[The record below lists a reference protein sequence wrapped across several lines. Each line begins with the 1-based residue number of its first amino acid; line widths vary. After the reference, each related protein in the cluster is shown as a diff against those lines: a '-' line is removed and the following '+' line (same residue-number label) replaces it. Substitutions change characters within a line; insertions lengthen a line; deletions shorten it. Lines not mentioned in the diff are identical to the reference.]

1 MFEKMI
7 LLYLTKVNL
16 EGRAAQ
22 VIQIKKMCAAFE
34 KTFHGIFVLAA
45 PGSLKSRIENFKDI
59 KGTGSRSFLNLTVFL
74 IEVVTFNYFWRSD
87 LIYTRDLIV
96 CILCVFVKKKVVL
109 EIHHNGKGRLYPF
122 LVSKVAHNRHVKI
135 VSISAGLKHYLISEL
150 GVPSKKVFVA
160 HDACDGDRAAE
171 NNSFY
176 KDIVGPTYKWIAVHA
191 GSFNESRGSSDIV
204 GLALRC
210 PSVAFVQIGGYP
222 PRDGRLGAS
231 NIYPGNVFF
240 MEHLDQKRL
249 KVALAS
255 ADVLLFPMSR
265 RSPIYW
271 CTSPMKLYDYMEA
284 GKPVLG
290 SCVGSSREIL
300 ERFSSNDL
308 EVPWFVEYNEGDIQ
322 DAIKCLNQL
331 LTNYQHHKNAA
342 LRNSRI
348 VTQNATWE
356 NRAKDIISF
365 INEGAP
371 HASG

>member
-1 MFEKMI
+1 MFKKMI

-22 VIQIKKMCAAFE
+22 VIQIRKMCAAFE
-34 KTFHGIFVLAA
+34 KSFNGTFVLAA
-45 PGSLKSRIENFKDI
+45 PGSLGLRLKNFKNI
-59 KGTGSRSFLNLTVFL
+59 KGTGSRSFFNLTVFL
-74 IEVVTFNYFWRSD
+74 IEVVTFKYFWRSD
-87 LIYTRDLIV
+87 LIYTRDLLV
-96 CILCVFVKKKVVL
+96 CILCIFLKKKVFL
-109 EIHHNGKGRLYPF
+109 EIHHNGKGRLYHF
-122 LVSKVAHNRHVKI
+122 LLSKVTRNRHVKI
-135 VSISAGLKHYLISEL
+135 VSISAGLKRYLISEL
-150 GVPSKKVFVA
+150 GVTTKKIFVA
-160 HDACDGDRAAE
+160 HDACDGERAAD
-171 NNSFY
+171 NNLFY
-176 KDIVGPTYKWIAVHA
+176 KDIVNPIYKWIAVHA

-204 GLALRC
+204 GLARRC

-222 PRDGRLGAS
+222 PRDGRLSAS
-231 NIYPGNVFF
+231 NIYPDNMFF

-308 EVPWFVEYNEGDIQ
+308 KAPWFVEYNEGNIH
-322 DAIKCLNQL
+322 DAVKCLQQL
-331 LTNYQHHKNAA
+331 LANYQHHKNAA

-348 VTQNATWE
+348 ATETATWE

-365 INEGAP
+365 IDEGAS